1 MDACHHIIQTN
12 IRAQNTNP
20 DNPQH
25 FMNLLGA
32 TFADDL
38 HEAIEHAI
46 RYAPEAYLKLLGI
59 SDGADLLN
67 FFREAALTY
76 PAAEQESA

>member
-1 MDACHHIIQTN
+1 
-12 IRAQNTNP
+12 
-20 DNPQH
+20 
-25 FMNLLGA
+25 MNLLGA

-76 PAAEQESA
+76 PAPAGGLYPPHPALAAGAASSKHGERI